1 MSLNGCDL
9 LCSKAV
15 CIDRWD
21 SKVPEFKYRSDVDGL
36 RGISILLVAL
46 YHANLGLNGGY
57 VGVDVFFVISGF
69 LITGL
74 ILHQRQNQTFRISNF
89 YARRIRRI
97 VPAAFALA
105 LTSLSLGFILLLP
118 EDFVGLAKSVI
129 CYQIMAG
136 NIFFWRDVGYFAAA
150 AETKPLL
157 HTWSLSVEEQFYL
170 AYPLLLYA
178 FPLRYLRQ
186 LKLTILVLFI
196 ASLALCWWGTHRY
209 PSATFFLMPTRSWEL
224 LLGALLFFIPHS
236 KSEVLNNLIS
246 GSGILLILTCAALFS
261 NKTIFPGLMALLPCL
276 GAALI
281 INGGKMQNTHAYRIL
296 SSKPLLNLG
305 LLSYSFYLWHWPPI
319 AFYTYWFGTPKS
331 FTEGISLLFIGW
343 IISLVSYRSVER
355 PFRDGQI
362 LSKSGRTFCFFVCS
376 IVASTLMGLCVIAN
390 AGFPNRIPSRMLPF
404 IASSTKKPDSRDYQT
419 PFVPKQ
425 ITDLPR
431 IGNRSQ
437 TEVID
442 FIVIGDS
449 HASGLAAEFD
459 RIAKTKNLS
468 GVIAC
473 KFGVVPLQ
481 SSWKNNQISILHKED
496 NVDWSDSVIALVN
509 KHHIKNV
516 ILIARWQAFQGDRIQ
531 YSGPLPTVPSQPN
544 SLASHLT
551 PFQSAFTAT
560 VERLEK
566 LGCSVWVFEQVP
578 QQTAS
583 PIMALAFASLTY
595 QELPTGID
603 IESHK
608 LATSELDQILSLLST
623 GSLRYVRCE
632 PFCFN
637 RGGMSILG
645 NANGSFY
652 KDDNH
657 VSELGAR
664 TLFEEPISSVLTEI
678 SDQSK

>member
-1 MSLNGCDL
+1 MT
-9 LCSKAV
+9 
-15 CIDRWD
+15 
-21 SKVPEFKYRSDVDGL
+21 EFKYRPDVDGL
-36 RGISILLVAL
+36 RGVAILLVVL
-46 YHANLGLNGGY
+46 YHANLGVNGGFI
-57 VGVDVFFVISGF
+57 GVDVFFVISGF

-74 ILHQRQNQTFRISNF
+74 ILNQRQNQTFRLSRF
-89 YARRIRRI
+89 YTRRIRRI

-105 LTSLSLGFILLLP
+105 LASFLLGLIFLLP
-118 EDFVGLAKSVI
+118 DDFVGLAKSVI
-129 CYQIMAG
+129 SYQMMAG
-136 NIFFWRDVGYFAAA
+136 NIFFWRDVGYFAPAS
-150 AETKPLL
+150 ETKPLL

-186 LKLTILVLFI
+186 LKLTVLVLFI

-209 PSATFFLMPTRSWEL
+209 PSATFFLTPTRSWEL
-224 LLGALLFFIPHS
+224 LLGALLFFVPHF
-236 KSEVLNNLIS
+236 KSETLNNITS
-246 GSGILLILTCAALFS
+246 VSGILLILTCAVLFS

-281 INGGKMQNTHAYRIL
+281 IHSGKMQNTHAVKIL

-305 LLSYSFYLWHWPPI
+305 LLSYSLYLWHWPPI
-319 AFYTYWFGTPKS
+319 AFYTYWFGRPKS
-331 FTEGISLLFIGW
+331 FTESTSLLFIGW
-343 IISLVSYRSVER
+343 IISLLSYRFVER
-355 PFRDGQI
+355 PFRDGQT
-362 LSKSGRTFCFFVCS
+362 LSKTGATFCFFVCS
-376 IVASTLMGLCVIAN
+376 IAASALIGFCVIAN
-390 AGFPNRIPSRMLPF
+390 IGFPNRIPSRMLPF
-404 IASSTKKPDSRDYQT
+404 IASITTNSDSRDYQT

-431 IGNRSQ
+431 IGNSSQ

-496 NVDWSDSVIALVN
+496 NVNWSESVIALVN
-509 KHHIKNV
+509 EHHIKNV
-516 ILIARWQAFQGDRIQ
+516 ILIARWQAFQGDSIR
-531 YSGPLPTVPSQPN
+531 YSGPLPAKSSQPN
-544 SLASHLT
+544 SLDSHLT

-560 VERLEK
+560 IERLEK

-578 QQTAS
+578 QQTVS
-583 PIMALAFASLTY
+583 PIKALAFASLTY

-608 LATSELDQILSLLST
+608 LATRELDQIFSLLST
-623 GSLRYVRCE
+623 GSLRYVRCD

-637 RGGMSILG
+637 RVGMSILG

-657 VSELGAR
+657 VSELGAK

-678 SDQSK
+678 SVQSK